1 MRRFNIGDRVKIL
14 PVMASPFVDL
24 VGTVDHIQPNDRNVT
39 QLDRYVVRFEWGE
52 KHSFYDAQLTREK
65 ASQG

>member
-24 VGTVDHIQPNDRNVT
+24 VGTIDEIQPNDRDVT
-39 QLDRYVVRFEWGE
+39 QLDRYVVTFDWGE
-52 KHSFYDAQLTREK
+52 KQSFYDAQLTPAK
-65 ASQG
+65 